1 MAISHRTHAK
11 DLLTASSLQTKS
23 QSVSPSAARYHS
35 PVSSLDHTPMMR
47 QYLALKAEH
56 PDRLL
61 FYRMGDFYELFYDD
75 ALRAARLLDIT
86 LTQRGQSAGAPI
98 PMAGVPHH
106 AAEQYLARLV
116 RAGESVA
123 IAEQVGDVAT
133 SKGPVERAVVR
144 IVTPGTLTDAG
155 LLDERRDA
163 PLLALFAVNPTLRE
177 LGDPRADRRSAGDP
191 AVGAAWVTLASGDL
205 RLAELP
211 VRDLPALLARI
222 QPAEVLLPE
231 GAGALMDG
239 VTARGLAVTSLA
251 SWQMD
256 TAAGGRALCQQL
268 GVQNLAAWGCD
279 EVPLALAACAGLL
292 DYCRHTQRQQL
303 GHLRPPRVE
312 RGEELLHMDAAT
324 RRNLELTETLGGQ
337 REPTLLSV
345 IDSTRTAAGSRWL
358 HRALHHPLRAGA
370 ELDQRHAVVAAL
382 RAGPGPLRE
391 VLAGVADVER
401 IAARVA
407 LRSARPRDLAAL
419 RDTLRLLPD
428 ITGALARLVA
438 APATARL
445 DDGETRAEALAA
457 VSSGSG
463 SVLTALLAQL
473 VAPDDALAALA
484 RTLAPQP
491 AASLKDGGVIAPGA
505 DAELD
510 ELRALDSGCGDFLL
524 ALEARERERT
534 GIATLKV
541 EYNRVHGFYIEVG
554 RSQVDRLPT
563 DHLPAEYRRRQ
574 TLKNVE
580 RYITP
585 ELQAFEDKALS
596 ARERALM
603 RERQLYDALL
613 DALQPHLPALQQ
625 LAAQLAWLDAAAALA
640 ERAETLNWAAPR
652 FRREPGLLLRD
663 SRHPVVEATVE
674 RFIPNDCEL
683 SAHRRLLLVTGPNM
697 GGKSTW
703 MRQVALCTLLAHIGS
718 AVPAAHAEFGPVDRI
733 FTRIGASD
741 DLAGGRSTFM
751 VEMSEAAQILHNAT
765 DQSLVLMD
773 EIGRGTST
781 WDGLALAW
789 AIARA
794 LLADTRSLTLFAT
807 HYFELTALST
817 EHPTLAN
824 VHVEAAEHAGGVVFL
839 HKVQPGPASR
849 SYGIQVAQLA
859 GVPAAVLREARQRL
873 KALEAMT
880 NAGSDRIQAGLFDV
894 ATQADAQSRPTDR
907 DSAPPG
913 DSAVLSAIEALGAL
927 DPDTLSPREALE
939 ALYRLK
945 GLLKQLPAT
954 PETSG

>member
-1 MAISHRTHAK
+1 
-11 DLLTASSLQTKS
+11 
-23 QSVSPSAARYHS
+23 
-35 PVSSLDHTPMMR
+35 MMR

-75 ALRAARLLDIT
+75 AQRAARLLDIT

-98 PMAGVPHH
+98 PMAGVPYH

-123 IAEQVGDVAT
+123 IAEQVGDVGA

-144 IVTPGTLTDAG
+144 IVTPGTLTDTA

-163 PLLALFAVNPTLRE
+163 PLLALFAG
-177 LGDPRADRRSAGDP
+177 GD
-191 AVGAAWVTLASGDL
+191 AVGAAWLTLASGAL
-205 RLAELP
+205 RLAEIAA
-211 VRDLPALLARI
+211 RDLPALLARM

-231 GAGALMDG
+231 GAEGLLEGAS
-239 VTARGLAVTSLA
+239 ARVPPTTTLA
-251 SWQMD
+251 SWQMNAD
-256 TAAGGRALCQQL
+256 TGRRGLCQQF
-268 GVQNLAAWGCD
+268 GVQSVAPWGC
-279 EVPLALAACAGLL
+279 EEMPLALAACAGLL
-292 DYCRHTQRQQL
+292 DYCRHTQRQHL
-303 GHLRPPRVE
+303 AHLRPPQVE
-312 RGEELLHMDAAT
+312 RDRDLLHMDAAT

-345 IDSTRTAAGSRWL
+345 LDTCRTAAGSRWL
-358 HRALHHPLRAGA
+358 HRALHHPLRASHA
-370 ELDQRHAVVAAL
+370 LDHRQATVSAL
-382 RAGPGPLRE
+382 RAGPEPLRA
-391 VLAGVADVER
+391 VLAGVADIER

-428 ITGALARLVA
+428 LTGELAQLARRGPSGEL
-438 APATARL
+438 L
-445 DDGETRAEALAA
+445 DL
-457 VSSGSG
+457 
-463 SVLTALLAQL
+463 LTQL
-473 VAPDDALAALA
+473 VAPDAALLA
-484 RTLAPQP
+484 LGRTLAPQP
-491 AASLKDGGVIAPGA
+491 AASLRDGGVIAPGA

-510 ELRALDSGCGDFLL
+510 ELRALDSGCGEFLL
-524 ALEARERERT
+524 TLEARERERT
-534 GIATLKV
+534 GITSLKV

-554 RSQVDRLPT
+554 RVHADN
-563 DHLPAEYRRRQ
+563 LPAEYRRRQ
-574 TLKNVE
+574 TLKNAE

-603 RERQLYDALL
+603 RERQLYEALL
-613 DALQPHLPALQQ
+613 DNLQPHLPALQK
-625 LAAQLAWLDAAAALA
+625 LAANLAWLDAAAALA
-640 ERAETLNWAAPR
+640 ERAETLRWTAPQ
-652 FRREPGLLLRD
+652 FRPEPGLLLRD
-663 SRHPVVEATVE
+663 SRHPVVEAAVE

-718 AVPAAHAEFGPVDRI
+718 AVPAAHAEFGPIDRI

-741 DLAGGRSTFM
+741 DLASGRSTFM
-751 VEMSEAAQILHNAT
+751 VEMSEAAAILHNAT

-794 LLADTRSLTLFAT
+794 LLAHNRSLTLFAT

-859 GVPAAVLREARQRL
+859 GVPGAVLREARTRL
-873 KALEAMT
+873 RALEAMA
-880 NAGSDRIQAGLFDV
+880 AGGGGNPQAGLFE
-894 ATQADAQSRPTDR
+894 APTTP
-907 DSAPPG
+907 DSG
-913 DSAVLSAIEALGAL
+913 RTAVLSHGEALA
-927 DPDTLSPREALE
+927 DTLRDLRPDEMSPREALD
-939 ALYRLK
+939 ALYQLK
-945 GLLKQLPAT
+945 GLLAD
-954 PETSG
+954 

>member
-1 MAISHRTHAK
+1 
-11 DLLTASSLQTKS
+11 
-23 QSVSPSAARYHS
+23 
-35 PVSSLDHTPMMR
+35 MMR

-56 PDRLL
+56 ADRLL

-75 ALRAARLLDIT
+75 AQRAARLLDIT

-98 PMAGVPHH
+98 PMAGVPYH

-123 IAEQVGDVAT
+123 IAEQIGDVAT
-133 SKGPVERAVVR
+133 AKGPVERAVVR
-144 IVTPGTLTDAG
+144 IVTPGTLSDAA

-163 PLLALFAVNPTLRE
+163 PLLALCL
-177 LGDPRADRRSAGDP
+177 ADGA
-191 AVGAAWVTLASGDL
+191 AGAAWLTLASGDL

-211 VRDLPALLARI
+211 ARELPALLARV
-222 QPAEVLLPE
+222 QPAELLLAD
-231 GAGALMDG
+231 GAERLLD
-239 VTARGLAVTSLA
+239 GLAGRAPSVTTLA
-251 SWQMD
+251 PWQMD
-256 TAAGGRALCQQL
+256 ADAGSRALCQQF
-268 GVQNLAAWGCD
+268 GVQSVAPWGC
-279 EVPLALAACAGLL
+279 EGMALALGACAGLL
-292 DYCRHTQRQQL
+292 DYCRHTQRQQM

-312 RGEELLHMDAAT
+312 RSNDLLHMDAAT

-358 HRALHHPLRAGA
+358 HRALHHPLRAGH
-370 ELDQRHAVVAAL
+370 ELDHRQATVAAL
-382 RAGPGPLRE
+382 RAGPGPVRD
-391 VLAGVADVER
+391 VLAGVCDVER

-428 ITGALARLVA
+428 ITGELARLA
-438 APATARL
+438 ARGPS
-445 DDGETRAEALAA
+445 GELMD
-457 VSSGSG
+457 
-463 SVLTALLAQL
+463 LLAQV
-473 VAPDDALAALA
+473 VAPTDALMTLA
-484 RTLAPQP
+484 TTLAPQP
-491 AASLKDGGVIAPGA
+491 AASLKDGGVIATGA

-534 GIATLKV
+534 GIPSLKV

-554 RSQVDRLPT
+554 RVHSEG
-563 DHLPAEYRRRQ
+563 LPAEYRRRQ
-574 TLKNVE
+574 TLKNAE

-585 ELQAFEDKALS
+585 ELQAFEDRALS

-603 RERQLYDALL
+603 RERQLYEALL
-613 DALQPHLPALQQ
+613 DALQPHLPALQR
-625 LAAQLAWLDAAAALA
+625 LAANLAWLDAAAALA
-640 ERAETLNWAAPR
+640 ERAETLRWVAPQ

-663 SRHPVVEATVE
+663 SRHPVVEAAVE
-674 RFIPNDCEL
+674 RFIPNDCEF
-683 SAHRRLLLVTGPNM
+683 STHRRLLLVTGPNM

-703 MRQVALCTLLAHIGS
+703 MRQVALCTLLAHVGS
-718 AVPAAHAEFGPVDRI
+718 AVPASHAEFGPVDRI
-733 FTRIGASD
+733 FTRVGASD
-741 DLAGGRSTFM
+741 DLASGRSTFM
-751 VEMSEAAQILHNAT
+751 VEMSEAAAILHNAT
-765 DQSLVLMD
+765 ENSLVLMD

-794 LLADTRSLTLFAT
+794 LIAENRSLTLFAT

-817 EHPTLAN
+817 QHPTLAN

-859 GVPAAVLREARQRL
+859 GVPSAVLREARSRL
-873 KALEAMT
+873 KQLEAMA
-880 NAGSDRIQAGLFDV
+880 AGGGSASQGNLFD
-894 ATQADAQSRPTDR
+894 AEGAHHGTDISADARRPQSSPLDDVNEQTVGPM
-907 DSAPPG
+907 DSAS
-913 DSAVLSAIEALGAL
+913 SAARVLARLRNIEADA
-927 DPDTLSPREALE
+927 LSPREALE
-939 ALYRLK
+939 LVYQLK
-945 GLLKQLPAT
+945 KDLN
-954 PETSG
+954 E